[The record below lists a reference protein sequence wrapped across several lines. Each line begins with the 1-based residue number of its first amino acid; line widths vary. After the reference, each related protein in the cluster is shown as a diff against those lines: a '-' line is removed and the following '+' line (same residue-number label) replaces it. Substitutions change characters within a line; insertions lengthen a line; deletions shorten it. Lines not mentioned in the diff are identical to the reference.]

1 MAGPASPN
9 EGPTFEPPHLPPG
22 WIAQW
27 DGSSKKYYYVQL
39 STGVSQWEVPTDA
52 APGGTPAQSN
62 EHPYGVP
69 GPREVI
75 THPDGTQ
82 TLKHPD
88 GRMEPILPPESSR
101 SLDGSTGDRGFGS
114 IATNALLSQFTGGNG
129 KPHSGGGHGSGGLGS
144 LAGQLIGS
152 LGNSHGSSHGT
163 SGSHSGGGGSS
174 NLVGQLA
181 SNLFSSGQK
190 PEQPQNYHGG
200 QSHSSGG
207 LAGQVMGGVSD
218 LGAKFWLLEFWPIRK
233 LQWSSSSDV
242 LPAAKHIY
250 TFIQFSVL

>member
-39 STGVSQWEVPTDA
+39 STGVSQWEIPTDA

-101 SLDGSTGDRGFGS
+101 GLGGPTGDRGFGVCW
-114 IATNALLSQFTGGNG
+114 F
-129 KPHSGGGHGSGGLGS
+129 K
-144 LAGQLIGS
+144 
-152 LGNSHGSSHGT
+152 
-163 SGSHSGGGGSS
+163 
-174 NLVGQLA
+174 
-181 SNLFSSGQK
+181 
-190 PEQPQNYHGG
+190 
-200 QSHSSGG
+200 
-207 LAGQVMGGVSD
+207 
-218 LGAKFWLLEFWPIRK
+218 R
-233 LQWSSSSDV
+233 SSSEYR
-242 LPAAKHIY
+242 A
-250 TFIQFSVL
+250 SVTKQD